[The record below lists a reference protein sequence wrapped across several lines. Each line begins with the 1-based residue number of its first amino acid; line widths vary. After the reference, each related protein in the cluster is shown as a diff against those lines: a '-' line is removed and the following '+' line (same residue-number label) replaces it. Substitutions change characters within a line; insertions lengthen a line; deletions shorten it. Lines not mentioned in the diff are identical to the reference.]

1 MKTAGPS
8 VMLGLSDIEACGGMQ
23 KENPHFQAIPN

>member
-8 VMLGLSDIEACGGMQ
+8 VMLGLFDIEARVGMQ
-23 KENPHFQAIPN
+23 KEKPHFQAIPN

>member
-8 VMLGLSDIEACGGMQ
+8 VMLGLSDIEARAAMQ
-23 KENPHFQAIPN
+23 KEKLQFQAIPN

>member
-8 VMLGLSDIEACGGMQ
+8 VMLDLSDIEARAPMQ
-23 KENPHFQAIPN
+23 KEKPHFQAIPN